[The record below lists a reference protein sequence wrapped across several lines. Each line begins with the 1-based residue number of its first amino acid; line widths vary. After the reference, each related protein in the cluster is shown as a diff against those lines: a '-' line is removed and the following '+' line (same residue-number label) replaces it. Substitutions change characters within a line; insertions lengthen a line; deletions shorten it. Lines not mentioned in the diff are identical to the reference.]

1 MIRSVAFPLTVG
13 VDVIIRIGFP
23 VLNAAN
29 FANSSAGASRLASAM
44 GGQVK
49 SLAARTGMPMIFS
62 VTFPSVVIV
71 DMYTRSRNLSS
82 VRYLLSAAKA
92 ISVSGISGSIAS
104 RRDVVSY
111 FGSSVVIIGIKV
123 SVLNSANF
131 TNCSGMTV
139 SHSSAMRG

>member
-1 MIRSVAFPLTVG
+1 
-13 VDVIIRIGFP
+13 
-23 VLNAAN
+23 
-29 FANSSAGASRLASAM
+29 
-44 GGQVK
+44 
-49 SLAARTGMPMIFS
+49 MIFS

-82 VRYLLSAAKA
+82 VRYLLAATEA
-92 ISVSGISGSIAS
+92 IGIAGISGSIAS

-123 SVLNSANF
+123 SVLRFANF

-139 SHSSAMRG
+139 SLSSAMRG